1 MVISDSDFYF
11 YSDSYTH
18 FYCIFIFIFIY
29 FLLFFLLWLSGYSA
43 WQTVSVQFVDE
54 EEEAMLRE
62 EELLRSREELRL
74 QAIGSLTKVDS
85 RIKIQDLRFCCIV

>member
-11 YSDSYTH
+11 YSDSYSH
-18 FYCIFIFIFIY
+18 FYCIFVF
-29 FLLFFLLWLSGYSA
+29 FLFFLFFLLWLSGYSA